1 MSTNLKE
8 RCQARLNWMLGL
20 LKRGVIKMSSFWE
33 HFRKKGETTQLPLS
47 FDELFEEASDALY
60 CEIGNLSEEMWDYVE
75 EGECAGGCGEEPILA
90 GGWFYIERDYDVS
103 VQPGNGRIEVKAND
117 KKLFCPKCAKKLVLE
132 VPKKT
137 TRK

>member
-33 HFRKKGETTQLPLS
+33 HFRKKGETTQLPPS

-60 CEIGNLSEEMWDYVE
+60 CEILQLSQEMWDYVK
-75 EGECAGGCGEEPILA
+75 EGECAGGCGEELVLA
-90 GGWFYIERDYDVS
+90 GGWFYIERDYDM
-103 VQPGNGRIEVKAND
+103 QAGNGKIVVKEND
-117 KKLFCPKCAKKLVLE
+117 KKLLCPKCAKKLVLE
-132 VPKKT
+132 VPTKT
-137 TRK
+137 TRR